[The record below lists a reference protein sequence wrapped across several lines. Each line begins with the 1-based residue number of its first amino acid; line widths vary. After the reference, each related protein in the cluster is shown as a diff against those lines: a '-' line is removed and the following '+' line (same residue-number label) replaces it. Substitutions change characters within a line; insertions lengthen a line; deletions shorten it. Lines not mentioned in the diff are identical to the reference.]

1 MVLGLT
7 DCARLVSSSYRPHLC
22 FKTIPVGDYHSCYH
36 SSIWTLGLIKVGGS
50 HDAQAGFVAPWR
62 PRRKLFF
69 HSGALCL
76 GLSKVWSGFVLFFVP
91 PNTHTTLRK
100 TVSQQR
106 ESRDR
111 MILNLRVAWAL
122 KKMNEIRKQKTKSGL
137 VAHDCNH
144 RTCKVEAGLDHI
156 MSSSR
161 INNTTQHKR

>member
-1 MVLGLT
+1 MVLRQT

-22 FKTIPVGDYHSCYH
+22 FKTIPVGDSH

-62 PRRKLFF
+62 PLRKRFF

-76 GLSKVWSGFVLFFVP
+76 GLVKVWSGFGFFVVP

-111 MILNLRVAWAL
+111 TILNLRIAWAL

-144 RTCKVEAGLDHI
+144 RTCKAVPVW
-156 MSSSR
+156 
-161 INNTTQHKR
+161 TT